1 MSILP
6 QSARSSLSHL
16 RHRAL
21 YGYKTPFLQPMATAL
36 KAGEAEKTRRWIL
49 SAIEAPIRRLKRKY
63 PDYSL
68 PRDCKR
74 LGELYLEN
82 RVPYSQVEDA
92 LAELSEDARDFWK
105 YDESDK
111 SLAYAIAEGV
121 SALRT
126 KSHAMGF
133 VFCYLTAM
141 KKDGHSEME
150 IEKKAEELLLS
161 YLET

>member
-1 MSILP
+1 
-6 QSARSSLSHL
+6 
-16 RHRAL
+16 
-21 YGYKTPFLQPMATAL
+21 MADAIRNGDGD
-36 KAGEAEKTRRWIL
+36 KAKRWIL
-49 SAIEAPIRRLKRKY
+49 KAIEAPIRILRRRY

-74 LGELYLEN
+74 LGQLYLEN

-92 LAELSEDARDFWK
+92 IKDLSDEARDIWK
-105 YDESDK
+105 DDAVGR

-121 SALRT
+121 SALRI
-126 KSHAMGF
+126 KSHAMRF

-141 KKDGHSEME
+141 KRNGRSEKE
-150 IEKKAEELLLS
+150 IERKAEEMLLS